1 MRFKEVTI
9 KNYRS
14 FNNEGINVEFPEIP
28 YPISIVG
35 YNNSGKSNIIN
46 GILNACGYK
55 PYGYH
60 YSEND
65 FYFKDVSKKA
75 EVKLLFDEYFT
86 VPTIYP
92 EGSDKK
98 CFGCSLELK
107 SEEDGSILGFT
118 HALDEKLE
126 LIVTQE
132 RIKARA
138 IPVTMSKHK
147 EKLNLFYIDYQN
159 LSKHLKISSSS
170 LLGKAMEEIK
180 KDFKKDTNLV
190 KNVKEEDISR
200 NDYFNKLLDFIEN
213 NLLKTP
219 KFSEFISSLE
229 DQVKKQL
236 FLDSDSVN
244 ITFSLP
250 KSDEIYDSMEFML
263 SDNKTK
269 PPIPLEQLGEG
280 FKALLIIAILRTL
293 LKTDEGGKIIL
304 LEEPE
309 TYLHEHFQEYF
320 YNILCELAKKN
331 QVIYTTH
338 SKKFVNIFIPESIIR
353 VQNPEYL
360 YSKIVQNKGPKIDYP
375 EEVNGF
381 KFSDPSQFPKYL
393 RTLEPNI
400 GNLIFA
406 NKVIIVEGPHDLL
419 AYKYALSQVFNFE
432 ANNTA
437 ILAAWGKD
445 PIISLIQLCQRYQ
458 IEFYVIHDWDLSN
471 NDLDIYQ
478 EPKSYNKYALLPSE
492 EKSQFT
498 KNFKIASQIND
509 RSKLHHNKLKLE
521 SVLRIKDSDKGAM
534 SVFNALEKKNLKE
547 IMTAFPEF
555 INNSLLDFLQIP
567 IF

>member
-1 MRFKEVTI
+1 MKLSELTL

-14 FNNEGINVEFPEIP
+14 FNKEGVSLTFPDIP

-46 GILNACGYK
+46 GIVNACGYK

-65 FYFKDVSKKA
+65 FYFKEVSTKA
-75 EVKLLFDEYFT
+75 EVTLQFNESFNI
-86 VPTIYP
+86 PTIYP

-98 CFGCSLELK
+98 CFGCKLELK
-107 SEEDGSILGFT
+107 VDEDGSIQGFS
-118 HALDEKLE
+118 HALDEKLD

-132 RIKARA
+132 RIKSRGL
-138 IPVTMSKHK
+138 PVLMGKHK
-147 EKLNLFYIDYQN
+147 EKINLFYIDYQN

-180 KDFKKDTNLV
+180 RDFKKEDNIV
-190 KNVKEEDISR
+190 KNVKDENISR
-200 NDYFNKLLDFIEN
+200 NDYFNKLLDFIET

-219 KFSEFISSLE
+219 KFTEFITSVE
-229 DQVKKQL
+229 NQVKKQL
-236 FLDSDSVN
+236 FLSSDSIN

-293 LKTDEGGKIIL
+293 LKTDEGGKILI

-320 YNILCELAKKN
+320 YNILCDLAKKN

-338 SKKFVNIFIPESIIR
+338 SKKFVNIFVPESIIR
-353 VQNPEYL
+353 VENPDFL
-360 YSKIVQNKGPKIDYP
+360 CSKIIQNKSPKIDYP
-375 EEVNGF
+375 DEINGF
-381 KFSDPSQFPKYL
+381 KFTDASQFPKYL

-406 NKVIIVEGPHDLL
+406 SKVIIVEGPHDLL
-419 AYKYALSQVFNFE
+419 AYKYSLSQIFNFE

-458 IEFYVIHDWDLSN
+458 IAFYVIHDWDISN
-471 NDLDIYQ
+471 SDLDIYQ
-478 EPKSYNKYALLPSE
+478 DPRSYPPYSSLPSE

-498 KNFKIASQIND
+498 KNFKIASLIND
-509 RSKLHHNKLKLE
+509 KSKLHHNKLKLE
-521 SVLRIKDSDKGAM
+521 SVLGIKDADKGAI
-534 SVFNALEKKNLKE
+534 SVVRALENKSVPE
-547 IMTAFPEF
+547 IMKTNPGF
-555 INNSLLDFLQIP
+555 INQSLLDFLKISIP
-567 IF
+567 